1 MGTAWYVGLGPYNL
15 HHPLSIN
22 HQRVASRVITL
33 YSSAPSPIE
42 SLFSFFNPHLMHT
55 RHTDLLLCSRYC
67 LGTVSL
73 PPFGLVPQPGVHC
86 ASYFFR
92 LFFFLRKASY
102 VPQSLWT
109 QASNR
114 ASPTHFFAQVELT
127 LAPSSATSLLEAS
140 RCYPSSLSPNWP
152 VQIL

>member
-1 MGTAWYVGLGPYNL
+1 MGTACYVGLRPVTYII
-15 HHPLSIN
+15 HCPSTIN
-22 HQRVASRVITL
+22 GWRHASSL
-33 YSSAPSPIE
+33 YYSCAPSPIE
-42 SLFSFFNPHLMHT
+42 SLFSFFNPHLIHT
-55 RHTDLLLCSRYC
+55 RHTDLSLCSRYC

-92 LFFFLRKASY
+92 FFFLYKASY

-109 QASNR
+109 RASNR
-114 ASPTHFFAQVELT
+114 ASPTHFLAQVELT

-140 RCYPSSLSPNWP
+140 RCYPSSLSPNWL